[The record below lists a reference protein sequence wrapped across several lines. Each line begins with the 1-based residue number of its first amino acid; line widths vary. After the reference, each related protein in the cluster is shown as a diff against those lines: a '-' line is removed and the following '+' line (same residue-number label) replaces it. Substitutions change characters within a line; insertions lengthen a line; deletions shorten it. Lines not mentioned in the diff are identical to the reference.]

1 MAAGPSGGGPG
12 VAARLTAAAAP
23 AGVTGIEWR
32 LRAIPRP
39 TPVLA
44 RERERALTAR
54 QRELL
59 DQLGGVFDGGFAD
72 LTMAGLAAR
81 LNCSLRTLYE
91 LAPSRDELVLVV
103 VDRNLWRIGR
113 TAANAIDPDM
123 APLDALRA
131 YLRAATEAV
140 SGTTQAFARDLA
152 AVPAAQRLNDDHS
165 DYLIAVAQSLLDL
178 AVERGDIDPIDTAAL
193 ARVMAG
199 VGRDFSKPEV
209 LATLRSS
216 PKDAADAVVDILL
229 AGLHRRP

>member
-1 MAAGPSGGGPG
+1 M
-12 VAARLTAAAAP
+12 
-23 AGVTGIEWR
+23 
-32 LRAIPRP
+32 
-39 TPVLA
+39 LA

-165 DYLIAVAQSLLDL
+165 AYLIAVAQSLLDL

-229 AGLHRRP
+229 AGLRRP

>member
-1 MAAGPSGGGPG
+1 M
-12 VAARLTAAAAP
+12 
-23 AGVTGIEWR
+23 
-32 LRAIPRP
+32 
-39 TPVLA
+39 LA
-44 RERERALTAR
+44 RERERALTSR

-140 SGTTQAFARDLA
+140 SGTTHAFARDLA

-165 DYLIAVAQSLLDL
+165 AYLIAVAQSLLDL

-229 AGLHRRP
+229 AGLRRRP

>member
-1 MAAGPSGGGPG
+1 
-12 VAARLTAAAAP
+12 
-23 AGVTGIEWR
+23 
-32 LRAIPRP
+32 
-39 TPVLA
+39 VLA
-44 RERERALTAR
+44 RERERALTTR

-59 DQLGGVFDGGFAD
+59 DQLGAVFDGGFAD

-123 APLDALRA
+123 GPLDALRA

-165 DYLIAVAQSLLDL
+165 AYLIAVAQSLLDL
-178 AVERGDIDPIDTAAL
+178 AVERADIDPIDTAAL